1 MRSRRKP
8 IPNFL
13 HLFFEYWG
21 IEPVVRDHPHFRP
34 ENYVDEP
41 AGCRQDP
48 NPLQDL
54 WRLHRLSTGSE
65 ERGQTQVVPIKTRNP
80 AGANKTV
87 YGRIA
92 APVR

>member
-41 AGCRQDP
+41 PVAGKIRTHCKICGDFIGYR
-48 NPLQDL
+48 
-54 WRLHRLSTGSE
+54 
-65 ERGQTQVVPIKTRNP
+65 
-80 AGANKTV
+80 
-87 YGRIA
+87 
-92 APVR
+92 PVRKNGDRPK